1 MVQNQMMGLT
11 NNDQNINTVNS
22 NANTNSNTNTNTNDP
37 INRIKRNHSSGM
49 GSVVSGS
56 IDNNHNR
63 FSPVNYGNA
72 LHSNVV
78 NSNQQN

>member
-11 NNDQNINTVNS
+11 SNDQNINAVN
-22 NANTNSNTNTNTNDP
+22 NNTNNNSNDP

-56 IDNNHNR
+56 IDNNNNNR
-63 FSPVNYGNA
+63 FSPVNYGN
-72 LHSNVV
+72 VV